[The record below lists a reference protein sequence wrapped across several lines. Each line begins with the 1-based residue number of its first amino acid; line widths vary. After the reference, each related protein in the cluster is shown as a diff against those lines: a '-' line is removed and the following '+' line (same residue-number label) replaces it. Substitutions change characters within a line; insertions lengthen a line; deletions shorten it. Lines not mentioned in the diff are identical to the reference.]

1 LGEADTVVR
10 RVGDRW
16 ELKPG
21 RWPVELSRGNG
32 RIEKVVEEDTWTG
45 SRYLGPDKYA
55 GQELDR

>member
-1 LGEADTVVR
+1 VVR